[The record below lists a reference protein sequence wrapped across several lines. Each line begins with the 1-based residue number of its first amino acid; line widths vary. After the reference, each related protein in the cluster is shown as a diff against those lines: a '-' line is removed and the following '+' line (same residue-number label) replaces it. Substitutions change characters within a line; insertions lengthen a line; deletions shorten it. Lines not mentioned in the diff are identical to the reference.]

1 MTIAP
6 ATESPGLAETSPTG
20 PLPSAASVL
29 VVTAR
34 PGPES
39 EDLGGL
45 LYAFRKAGASL
56 SLLCLTR
63 GEGATRNA
71 AAARLEAI
79 RPWELQLAC
88 SVLGVFE
95 LTVASYPDG
104 RLHRQP
110 VAELTDRISRAI
122 RQHSPDLLLIVAPED
137 GGLDDIAVAV
147 AARAAGAR
155 SGVPVAGRT
164 RPGAMGAWVIDLGAD
179 ASTARAIQKAAA
191 AAHTSQ
197 SEGLADLLHRLDLLD
212 DTEALRWVLSP
223 RPVPPP
229 RPERIPAGVVPLPRS
244 RPAKPADFGG

>member
-6 ATESPGLAETSPTG
+6 AAEFPDMAGPSPAGT
-20 PLPSAASVL
+20 LPSAASVL

-63 GEGATRNA
+63 GEGATPNA

-104 RLHRQP
+104 KIHRQP

-122 RQHSPDLLLIVAPED
+122 RQHSPDLLLIVAPEE
-137 GGLDDIAVAV
+137 GGLDEIALAV
-147 AARAAGAR
+147 AARAAAAR
-155 SGVPVAGRT
+155 AGVPVAGRT
-164 RPGAMGAWVIDLGAD
+164 RPGATGAWAIDLSPD
-179 ASTARAIQKAAA
+179 AGTARAIQKAAA
-191 AAHTSQ
+191 AAHASQ
-197 SEGLADLLHRLDLLD
+197 SEGLPDLLRRLDLLD
-212 DTEALRWVLSP
+212 GTETLRWVLSP
-223 RPVPPP
+223 RPVPLQ
-229 RPERIPAGVVPLPRS
+229 RHERIPAGMIPRPRR
-244 RPAKPADFGG
+244 RPATPADFA